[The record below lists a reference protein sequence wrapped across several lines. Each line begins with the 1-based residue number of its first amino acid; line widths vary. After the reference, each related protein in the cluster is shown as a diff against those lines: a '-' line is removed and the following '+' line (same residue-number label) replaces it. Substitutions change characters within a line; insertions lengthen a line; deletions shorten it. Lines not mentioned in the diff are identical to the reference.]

1 MRRVSLGPDVAF
13 VLRFGC
19 SRTDVRPHCVLWW
32 KTETLV
38 FVFMTCIALCLG
50 QEQTPSITYNIEE
63 GLPVGTQVG
72 DISVDQQIAGPYL
85 SVHVPADYLE
95 FTQDGIITTKAVLDH
110 EQESVFDFFA
120 LPITP
125 NPPQIAIRVSVTD
138 VNDNS
143 PVFPNSEIDLDLS
156 ESTPIGAKR
165 SLDSARDAD
174 DGIFS
179 TQGYR
184 ILSGNVDNKFELD
197 FRTAPNGEV
206 FLDLVIND
214 TLDRETTPNYTLVIE
229 AYDGA
234 SPPRLGNMTVNV
246 NILDIN
252 DNPPVFAPTRYSS
265 TVNETLAVGSP
276 ILQVTASD
284 ADEGINGAVM
294 YEVLPQSDPN
304 EIFGID
310 PNTGWLYLNKEL
322 DHELFDSIVL
332 VIMARDSATQPE
344 RSYAYATINILN
356 VNEQPPNINIV
367 FLSEDGEPKISE
379 AAVPGDFVARVSVND
394 PDEGDLTNVNVTL
407 IGGEGTF
414 GIMTRN
420 NIIYL
425 ICLQSSL
432 DRELIPSYDLSIT
445 ARDFG
450 IPPLHTQVD
459 ITIYVEDI
467 NDNPPI
473 FDEVEY
479 SASILEIVERGS
491 MVTQVHADDADA
503 GMNAAVT
510 YQIVNE
516 PGSYSEWFTIN
527 SESGLITTDQLI
539 DRETVDTV
547 RLTVQASDAGIPSFS
562 ANVTVVI
569 SLRDV
574 NDNQPQF
581 LLSSY
586 NASIPED
593 TNINTCFLQVQAE
606 DPDSGN
612 FGLVTYSLSL
622 GYGSQPPPEF
632 YIQSDDGYICTA
644 TQLDRDAGRTSLE
657 FPVQATDG
665 GGLSSIALV
674 KITLLDVNDNRPV
687 FYPSTYAVDV
697 DESSPE
703 GTVITTVSAQDQ
715 DSGTFGRVTYS
726 ILSGNSQGIFS
737 VADESGVITL
747 IGTLSRQQQSLH
759 FLEVSAVDGGG
770 QSSLDNA
777 QISISVVGPD
787 DSPPM
792 FNQSHYSFTVR
803 ENAQRFHI
811 LGSVHARN
819 VDPTNLAVISYSIYS
834 GDPQGYFSLN
844 PATAELSINSP
855 PDYEL
860 YPYLILTIQAASGN
874 PPLYGLTNVNVT
886 IIDENDNT
894 PQFPKNRE
902 VVVVPESTAVGSI
915 VFVAMATD
923 RDSGDFGLVRYK
935 LVQNPDNK
943 FSVHRVMGQVVLED
957 EISYNDQSSYE
968 VIVQAFDRGSPS
980 LKTNLTLNVLVQDV
994 NDNGPQ
1000 FNPATYQ
1007 MDVSE
1012 ATPIS
1017 TRVVQVMATDQD
1029 QGINARITYTLR
1041 PSVDATYFAI
1051 FPDDGWVYT
1060 RQRLDYELRS
1070 EFILDVIASDNG
1082 SPPQNSSAVVRL
1094 LVTDMNDNSP
1104 QFAQTTYYLNLD
1116 ENMDANTEAGQVVA
1130 EDRDSGI
1137 NAQITYTLEGSSAFG
1152 INPSTGV
1159 ITTTQSLDRERT
1171 ASYDMTVTATDHGQP
1186 PNTAVTSV
1194 HVSVNDLN
1202 DNRPTFLHRSQYDAS
1217 IMEEQ
1222 TPGEFVAKVI
1232 AFDPDSGENGT
1243 ITYSFESGGDHF
1255 DLDSTTGLITTKST
1269 LDRERNQLYMISVIA
1284 RDNGTPPLQSI
1295 IDVVVH
1301 IQDINDNV
1309 PVAERAAYTFTIE
1322 ENHEPGSTVGQVRA
1336 HDPDAGDNGKIFYS
1350 IIDGNDYALF
1360 GINRTSGVIINT
1372 RVVDFELSSHY
1383 QLTVFLEDNGP
1394 LHPQTTRVTVNINVL
1409 DMNDNAPVFATDP
1422 IQFTLSENVAIGHLV
1437 RTFLATDADSGTNSD
1452 IRYSIQTPQPMFSI
1466 DEITGALTTTAEI
1479 DRESDSRFLF
1489 VVQATDQAAILSDR
1503 RSSTV
1508 TVSILVEDRND
1519 NAPVFESRDFTHINE
1534 DEPVG
1539 YPILHVHASDA
1550 DVGEN
1555 SRLVYEIKS
1564 GNEEGRFAIESITGL
1579 LSVAHPLDREHETL
1593 YTLNITATDHGLPP
1607 LTSWQT
1613 LEINVGDVND
1623 LPPHFDPSSYV
1634 MEVREGVVRGTYVGT
1649 VTAQDGDTGTN
1660 GDITF
1665 EIPTGIADNKFTVDA
1680 STGVIVTDGELDREA
1695 KDSYS
1700 VTVYARNGGFPVR
1713 YDVAS
1718 VIVYVQDSNDH
1729 APGFATSHYELSVPE
1744 NEPASAVH
1752 VVVAEDKDIGD
1763 NSNLTYS
1770 IRDGNIGGLFE
1781 LNSVTGQLSTTG
1793 PLDREVTPQYN
1804 LTIRATDNGVPSQSG
1819 DTVITVNVLDENDN
1833 DPVFTMP
1840 SYHYELA
1847 ENTGIGVSLMTVEAV
1862 DADEG
1867 TNAMVQYSLDNSTLG
1882 LFGIDVNSGQLT
1894 TTGLFDFEK
1903 ESQYIFQVCAT
1914 DGGSFGPRSEK
1925 VQVVVDV
1932 TDINDNAPV
1941 FTMVPFRAN
1950 LSLGSLSGAYV
1961 TRIVAED
1968 KDSGDNREVNYRF
1981 AQPSAEFTLDAS
1993 TGVVLTS
2000 VVMDTE
2006 GLYRLEVEAYDLGTP
2021 SLSTRGLVE
2030 VHVGNA
2036 AAVRLEFL
2044 SSEYAASVLEDESAH
2059 TQILIL
2065 KAVRSDGNPAG
2076 QVTYSIISGNDD
2088 GAFEITGQSDSG
2100 ILSVVD
2106 SSTLDYETTQQARL
2120 VVQAEAP
2127 SIGAVPLYGYATVLL
2142 NLLDA
2147 NDNIPRFVQDK
2158 YTTSVWEGQ
2167 AVGIYVIQVSA
2178 NDADQGGNG
2187 QITYTIR
2194 SGNFDNAFNLD
2205 PVTGI
2210 VTTNAHLDREIRDNY
2225 KLTIAAR
2232 DSGSPQLMGSATL
2245 KITVVDDNDSRPR
2258 FPPMN
2263 PLVISE
2269 AAEVGY
2275 PLVTVTANDADT
2287 YPTLTYQFTAG
2298 GNPDNKFAIDQFSGS
2313 ITLAE
2318 PLDREQ
2324 RDIYRLEVQASDSR
2338 YTDEITL
2345 VVRVRDENDNE
2356 PQFSQQSYQA
2366 ALSELT
2372 PSGYPVLTVNATD
2385 ADIENN
2391 AQIIYSMGVAPVQ
2404 GFVIDP
2410 VTGAITTN
2418 QTINFN
2424 PAQPIIQL
2432 VVTATDHGIPPLSS
2446 VVAVRVQV
2454 LDINNN
2460 APTFEY
2466 ALYSASVDEDKSIGW
2481 LVTTVTAKDEDPS
2494 YHNQKIDYTI
2504 VSGNED
2510 GKFEI
2515 LNEGATYEI
2524 MNEDENFK
2532 SGDIVLID
2540 ALDRELVDSYTLI
2553 VAATDR
2559 GLPQRNST
2567 AEIVIRVVDVNDHA
2581 PRFNQTHYVGTVQ
2594 ENATTN
2600 TSVVQVFASDLDEG
2614 RNAEILFDIKS
2625 GNEMGMFSINATS
2638 GLISVEG
2645 NLDHDTIP
2653 EVRMS
2658 VRATDRSADN
2668 PLHAVVQVIIEI
2680 TDYNDNIPYFPF
2692 MMYLERVAENQPAG
2706 TSVFQAHAID
2716 KDTGEYGQLTYAII
2730 EGSGKDLFN
2739 INSVSG
2745 EVTTVRPF
2753 DYEKE
2758 ESYRLLIRAVDKGG
2772 ESVSVQA
2779 QVEITSQDDYQPHFD
2794 QKEYLFSVAQDAAV
2808 GTVVGTVHASDND
2821 TGADGVVLYAF
2832 ERSGEEYEHEFFAI
2846 NQSTGII
2853 TVKKR
2858 LNSSSRRKRDLP
2870 GAIYRNRRQI
2880 AEGKDQFSLI
2890 VKASSGKQG
2899 SKEDRVSITLNI
2911 GPSTTP
2917 GGYAGLPTTTILAIV
2932 IPVVFLIILII
2943 IILFFIARRR
2953 RRENRKKDSQPPPY
2967 QAGERSLSPR
2977 SYDIAFDNV
2986 EMGHSAMVNH
2996 AMIPEQPLTAGDTSY
3011 NIYPARNLYNM
3022 HRNNMNSSMEVGHL
3036 TRTDISEGNSASSGR
3051 GSTTV
3056 EDDEIRRINERSV
3069 SDDHTASVRD
3079 KVLDSGIQQDH
3090 EDGLSLRD
3098 TASDVMGSPRE
3109 KNISYMNSASAES
3122 MHVFGEEGG
3131 GEAGGGMDIGNII
3144 YARLDE
3150 VGAEEDDAIMD
3161 GTRAF
3166 GWGDDIQPSMAGSL
3180 SSIVNSDEEL
3190 SGSYNW
3196 DYLLDWGPQFQPL
3209 AHVFAEIAKLKDDT
3223 VVKRQ
3228 LERPQQKHKLVKQ
3241 YPPPLLTNVVQGP
3254 IKPVAPLAMN
3264 NGQSTQNPQT
3274 LPRSP
3279 IVNESAFSAVAVS
3292 PDLSPSLSPLAP
3304 GSMSI
3309 SPMVTS
3315 TGVSSTQ
3322 SSSRGN
3328 SGSSTPQ
3335 RASRNPRQVAS
3346 IRFVPS
3352 FTGDEEEIQI

>member
-1 MRRVSLGPDVAF
+1 MRCVVLIPNMAF
-13 VLRFGC
+13 PPCTGRHRTNVKLNVKPWRNLSSVVL
-19 SRTDVRPHCVLWW
+19 L
-32 KTETLV
+32 L
-38 FVFMTCIALCLG
+38 MMYIAVCLG
-50 QEQTPSITYNIEE
+50 QAQTPSITYNIDE
-63 GLPVGTQVG
+63 GLPVGTEVG
-72 DISVDQQIAGPYL
+72 DISVDQVIPGPYL
-85 SVHVPADYLE
+85 PLYAPTDYLQ
-95 FTQDGIITTKAVLDH
+95 FTSSGVISTKVVLDH
-110 EQESVFDFFA
+110 EATSEFNFVAVAISDSS
-120 LPITP
+120 
-125 NPPQIAIRVSVTD
+125 QIVIRVRVTD

-143 PVFPNSEIDLDLS
+143 PVFPNSEINLDLS

-184 ILSGNVDNKFELD
+184 ILSGNVDNTFSLL

-206 FLDLVIND
+206 FLDLVIENS
-214 TLDRETTPNYTLVIE
+214 LDRETTPDYVLVIE
-229 AYDGA
+229 AYDGG
-234 SPPRLGNMTVNV
+234 SPARLGNMTLNI

-252 DNPPVFAPTRYSS
+252 DNPPIFSPTQYST
-265 TVNETLAVGSP
+265 TVNETLAVGSR

-284 ADEGINGAVM
+284 ADDGVNGVVI
-294 YEVLPQSDPN
+294 YEIRRQSDPN
-304 EIFGID
+304 EIFRID
-310 PNTGWLYLNKEL
+310 PNTGWLYLNKPL
-322 DHELFDSIVL
+322 DYETAEAVVL
-332 VIMARDSATQPE
+332 AISARDNTTQPE
-344 RSYAYATINILN
+344 RSFSYVTINILN

-367 FLSEDGEPKISE
+367 FLHQDGQPKISE

-394 PDEGDLTNVNVTL
+394 PDDGELTNVNVTL
-407 IGGEGTF
+407 LGGQGKF

-450 IPPLHTQVD
+450 IPPLSTQLN

-473 FDEVEY
+473 FDQEMY
-479 SASILEIVERGS
+479 SASILEIVETGS
-491 MVTQVHADDADA
+491 MVTQVHADDADI
-503 GMNAAVT
+503 GDNAAIT
-510 YQIVNE
+510 YQIMNE

-527 SESGLITTDQLI
+527 PASGLITTEQLI
-539 DRETVDTV
+539 DREIADTV
-547 RLTVQASDAGIPSFS
+547 RLKVQASDGGVPSLS

-569 SLRDV
+569 TLRDV

-586 NASIPED
+586 NASIAED
-593 TNINTCFLQVQAE
+593 TDINTCFLQVQAE
-606 DPDSGN
+606 DPDSGD
-612 FGLVTYSLSL
+612 FGHVTYSLSL

-632 YIQSDDGYICTA
+632 YIRNDDGYICTA
-644 TQLDRDAGRTSLE
+644 TQLDRDRGTTSYE
-657 FPVQATDG
+657 FPVQAMDG
-665 GGLSSIALV
+665 GGLNSIALV
-674 KITLLDVNDNRPV
+674 KITLLDVNDNRPL
-687 FYPSTYAVDV
+687 FYPTTYAVDV
-697 DESSPE
+697 DESSIE
-703 GTVITTVSAQDQ
+703 GTVITTVSAMDQ

-726 ILSGNSQGIFS
+726 IVSGNEQGIFTI
-737 VADESGVITL
+737 ADGVVTL
-747 IGTLSRQQQSLH
+747 TGALSRYQQSMH
-759 FLEVSAVDGGG
+759 SLEISATDGGG
-770 QSSLDNA
+770 QSSLENA
-777 QISISVVGPD
+777 QIRISVVGPD
-787 DSPPM
+787 DSPPV

-803 ENAQRFHI
+803 ENTQRFHV
-811 LGSVHARN
+811 LGSVYAEN
-819 VDPTNLAVISYSIYS
+819 LDPTNLAVISYSIYS

-860 YPYLILTIQAASGN
+860 YPYLILTVQAASGS
-874 PPLYGLTNVNVT
+874 PPLYGLTHVNVT

-894 PQFPKNRE
+894 PQFPSNRE
-902 VVVVPESTAVGSI
+902 VVVVPESTAVGST
-915 VFVAMATD
+915 VFIAMATD
-923 RDSGDFGLVRYK
+923 RDSGNFGTLRYK

-943 FSVHRVMGQVVLED
+943 FSVHRVTGQVLLESV
-957 EISYNDQSSYE
+957 ISYNDQSSYE
-968 VIVQAFDRGSPS
+968 IIIQAYDRGSPS
-980 LKTNLTLNVLVQDV
+980 KKGNLTLTVLVQDV

-1017 TRVVQVMATDQD
+1017 TRVVQVMATDED
-1029 QGINARITYTLR
+1029 HGINARITYSLKA
-1041 PSVDATYFAI
+1041 SIDATYFAI
-1051 FPDDGWVYT
+1051 FPDDGWLYT

-1070 EFILDVIASDNG
+1070 EFILEVIASDNG
-1082 SPPQNSSAVVRL
+1082 SPAQNSSAIVRIR
-1094 LVTDMNDNSP
+1094 VTDMNDNSP
-1104 QFAQTTYYLNLD
+1104 QFAQTTYYFYID
-1116 ENMDANTEAGQVVA
+1116 ENREANSEAGRVIA
-1130 EDRDSGI
+1130 EDRDSGM
-1137 NAQITYTLEGSSAFG
+1137 NAQITYTLEGNSAFR
-1152 INPSTGV
+1152 IDPSTGV
-1159 ITTTQSLDRERT
+1159 ISTTQSLDRENT
-1171 ASYDMTVTATDHGQP
+1171 ASYDLKVTAMDHGEP
-1186 PNTAVTSV
+1186 PNMAVATV
-1194 HVSVNDLN
+1194 HVGVNDLN
-1202 DNRPTFLHRSQYDAS
+1202 DNTPTFVRQSQYHAS

-1222 TPGEFVAKVI
+1222 MPGEFVAKVI

-1243 ITYSFESGGDHF
+1243 ITYSFASGGEHF
-1255 DLDSTTGLITTKST
+1255 NLDPSTGLITTQST
-1269 LDRERNQLYMISVIA
+1269 LDRERSQMYIINVTAQ
-1284 RDNGTPPLQSI
+1284 DNGTPSLQSSI
-1295 IDVVVH
+1295 QVTVR
-1301 IQDINDNV
+1301 IQDINDHM

-1322 ENHEPGSTVGQVRA
+1322 ENIEPGSTVGQVRA
-1336 HDPDAGDNGKIFYS
+1336 HDQDAGDNGKIFYS
-1350 IIDGNDYALF
+1350 IINGNDYGTF
-1360 GINRTSGVIINT
+1360 GINRTTGVIINT
-1372 RVVDFELSSHY
+1372 REVDFELSSHY
-1383 QLTVFLEDNGP
+1383 QLTVLLEDNGP
-1394 LHPQTTRVTVNINVL
+1394 VHPQTTTVTVNINVL
-1409 DMNDNAPVFATDP
+1409 DMNDNTPVFANDP
-1422 IQFTLSENVAIGHLV
+1422 IQFSLSENVAVGHLV
-1437 RTFLATDADSGTNSD
+1437 WTFLATDADSGTNSD
-1452 IRYSIQTPQPMFSI
+1452 IRYSILTPQSTFTV
-1466 DEITGALTTTAEI
+1466 DEITGALTTIAEI
-1479 DRESDSRFLF
+1479 DRESIPRFLF
-1489 VVQATDQAAILSDR
+1489 VVQAEDQATVVSDR
-1503 RSSTV
+1503 KSSTV

-1519 NAPVFESRDFTHINE
+1519 NSPVFLSRVFTHINE

-1539 YPILHVHASDA
+1539 YPILHIHASDA
-1550 DVGEN
+1550 DLGEN
-1555 SRLVYEIKS
+1555 ARLVYEIKS
-1564 GNEEGRFAIESITGL
+1564 GNEEGKFAIESITGL
-1579 LSVAHPLDREHETL
+1579 LSIAHSLDHEHERL
-1593 YTLNITATDHGLPP
+1593 YVLNITATDHGLPS
-1607 LTSWQT
+1607 LSSWQT
-1613 LEINVGDVND
+1613 LEIRVEDVND

-1634 MEVREGVVRGTYVGT
+1634 MNVFENLDRATYVGT
-1649 VTAQDGDTGTN
+1649 VVAEDGDTGTN
-1660 GDITF
+1660 GEITF
-1665 EIPTGIADNKFTVDA
+1665 EIPYGIAEDMFTVDA
-1680 STGVIVTDGELDREA
+1680 STGVIVTNGRLDREA

-1700 VTVYARNGGFPVR
+1700 ITVYARDGAFPAR

-1718 VIVYVQDSNDH
+1718 VIVYVQDTNDH
-1729 APGFATSHYELSVPE
+1729 DPTFATSRYELSIPE
-1744 NEPASAVH
+1744 NEPASDVH
-1752 VVVAEDKDIGD
+1752 VVVAEDKDIGV

-1770 IRDGNIGGLFE
+1770 IIDGNIDGLFV
-1781 LNSVTGQLSTTG
+1781 LDSITGQLSTTG

-1804 LTIRATDNGVPSQSG
+1804 LTVRATDHGAGPRSG
-1819 DTVITVNVLDENDN
+1819 ESVVTVNVLDDNDN
-1833 DPVFTMP
+1833 DPVFLMP
-1840 SYHYELA
+1840 SYHYQLA
-1847 ENTGIGVSLMTVEAV
+1847 EDTGIGVSLMTVEAV

-1882 LFGIDVNSGQLT
+1882 LFGIDVNTGQLT

-1925 VQVVVDV
+1925 VQVIVDI
-1932 TDINDNAPV
+1932 TDVNDNAPV

-1950 LSLGSLSGAYV
+1950 LSLGALSGAYV
-1961 TRIVAED
+1961 TRVVAED
-1968 KDSGDNREVNYRF
+1968 KDSGVNREVNYRF
-1981 AQPSAEFTLDAS
+1981 AQTSAEFTLDAT
-1993 TGVVLTS
+1993 TGMILTS
-2000 VVMDTE
+2000 VVMNTE
-2006 GLYRLEVEAYDLGTP
+2006 ALYRLEVEAYDLGTP

-2036 AAVRLEFL
+2036 AAVRLDFL
-2044 SSEYAASVLEDESAH
+2044 SSEYSASVLEDESAD

-2065 KAVRSDGNPAG
+2065 KAVRSDGNPSG

-2088 GAFEITGQSDSG
+2088 AAFKITGQSDSAV
-2100 ILSVVD
+2100 LSVLD
-2106 SSTLDYETTQQARL
+2106 STSLDYETTQQVRL

-2127 SIGAVPLYGYATVLL
+2127 SIGAVPLYGYATVQL

-2147 NDNIPRFVQDK
+2147 NDNAPRFVQDK

-2167 AVGIYVIQVSA
+2167 SSGIYVIQVSA
-2178 NDADQGGNG
+2178 NDADQGTNG
-2187 QITYTIR
+2187 QITYSIR
-2194 SGNFDNAFNLD
+2194 SGNFDNSFNLD
-2205 PVTGI
+2205 PITGI
-2210 VTTNAHLDREIRDNY
+2210 VTTNIELDREIRDAY
-2225 KLTIAAR
+2225 KLTLAAR
-2232 DSGSPQLMGSATL
+2232 DSGSSQLTGLATL
-2245 KITVVDDNDSRPR
+2245 KITIVDINDNRPR
-2258 FPPMN
+2258 FPPFN

-2269 AAEVGY
+2269 GAEVGY
-2275 PLVTVTANDADT
+2275 PLITLTANDGDT
-2287 YPTLTYQFTAG
+2287 NPTITYHFTPT
-2298 GNPDNKFAIDQFSGS
+2298 GNPGNKFAIDPFSGS

-2318 PLDREQ
+2318 TLDRETQ
-2324 RDIYRLEVQASDSR
+2324 DIYSLEVQASDTV
-2338 YTDEITL
+2338 YTDDVTL

-2356 PQFSQQSYQA
+2356 PQFSQQSYQV

-2372 PSGYPVLTVNATD
+2372 PSGYHVLTVNATD
-2385 ADIENN
+2385 ADIDNN
-2391 AQIIYSMGVAPVQ
+2391 AHIVYSMGVAPVQ
-2404 GFVIDP
+2404 GFVIDS

-2432 VVTATDHGIPPLSS
+2432 VVTATDHGNPPLSS

-2454 LDINNN
+2454 LDVNNN
-2460 APTFEY
+2460 APAFQQDI
-2466 ALYSASVDEDKSIGW
+2466 YSAFVDEDKAIGS
-2481 LVTTVTAKDEDPS
+2481 LVTTVTAEDEDPS
-2494 YHNQKIDYTI
+2494 YHNRKIDYSI
-2504 VSGNED
+2504 ISGNED

-2515 LNEGATYEI
+2515 KA
-2524 MNEDENFK
+2524 D
-2532 SGDIVLID
+2532 SGDINVFD
-2540 ALDRELVDSYTLI
+2540 SLDRELVDTYTLI

-2567 AEIVIRVVDVNDHA
+2567 AEVVIEVLDVNDHA
-2581 PRFNQTHYVGTVQ
+2581 PRFNQTHYFGTVQ

-2600 TSVVQVFASDLDEG
+2600 TSVVQVFASDLDIG
-2614 RNAEILFDIKS
+2614 RNAEIQFDIKS
-2625 GNEMGMFSINATS
+2625 GNEMDMFTIDVTT
-2638 GLISVEG
+2638 GLITVKGS
-2645 NLDHDTIP
+2645 LDYDTVP

-2658 VRATDRSADN
+2658 VRATDRSGDN
-2668 PLHAVVQVIIEI
+2668 PLHAIVPVNIEI
-2680 TDYNDNIPYFPF
+2680 TDYNDNVPYFPF

-2706 TSVFQAHAID
+2706 TPVFQAHAID
-2716 KDTGEYGQLTYAII
+2716 KDTGEYGQLTYAIT

-2739 INSVSG
+2739 IDPVSG
-2745 EVTTVRPF
+2745 NVTTVRPF
-2753 DYEKE
+2753 DFEME

-2794 QKEYLFSVAQDAAV
+2794 KKEYLFSVVQDAAV
-2808 GTVVGTVHASDND
+2808 GTMVGTVHASDND
-2821 TGADGVVLYAF
+2821 TGADGVVLYGF
-2832 ERSGEEYEHEFFAI
+2832 ERSHEFFAI

-2858 LNSSSRRKRDLP
+2858 LDSSNRRKRDMIESL
-2870 GAIYRNRRQI
+2870 YRNRRQSVD
-2880 AEGKDQFSLI
+2880 GKDQYSLI
-2890 VKASSGKQG
+2890 VKASSGRVG
-2899 SKEDRVSITLNI
+2899 SKEDIVPITLNVN
-2911 GPSTTP
+2911 PPAVP
-2917 GGYAGLPTTTILAIV
+2917 GGQVGLPMTTILAIV
-2932 IPVVFLIILII
+2932 IPVILLILLII

-2953 RRENRKKDSQPPPY
+2953 RRENRKKDPKPADY
-2967 QAGERSLSPR
+2967 QAGDRSLSPR
-2977 SYDIAFDNV
+2977 SYDTTFDTV

-3011 NIYPARNLYNM
+3011 NIYPPRNLYNM

-3036 TRTDISEGNSASSGR
+3036 TRTDVSEGNSASSGR

-3056 EDDEIRRINERSV
+3056 EDEEIRRINERSV

-3098 TASDVMGSPRE
+3098 NASDVMGSPRE
-3109 KNISYMNSASAES
+3109 KNISYMNSTSAES

-3131 GEAGGGMDIGNII
+3131 GEAGGGMDIGNLI

-3166 GWGDDIQPSMAGSL
+3166 GWGDDVQPSMAGSL

-3190 SGSYNW
+3190 AGSYNW

-3228 LERPQQKHKLVKQ
+3228 LERPQQKHKPVKQ

-3264 NGQSTQNPQT
+3264 NGQSKQT
-3274 LPRSP
+3274 SHSLPRSP
-3279 IVNESAFSAVAVS
+3279 IVNESAFAAVAVS

-3315 TGVSSTQ
+3315 TGVSSGQ

-3335 RASRNPRQVAS
+3335 RASRNPKQVTG